1 MIYVRACKY
10 FENKRNVWEIVGFP
24 GGKVVKNPPAIQE
37 TWAGEDPLENE
48 MATHSS
54 IFLPRKYH
62 GQRSLVDYSLGSH
75 KELDTTERLN
85 NSWETA

>member
-10 FENKRNVWEIVGFP
+10 FKNKRNVWEIVGFP
-24 GGKVVKNPPAIQE
+24 GGKVVKNPPAIKE

-54 IFLPRKYH
+54 MFC
-62 GQRSLVDYSLGSH
+62 LGNIM
-75 KELDTTERLN
+75 DRGAWWITV
-85 NSWETA
+85 